1 VISIKEKDEIK
12 LFVFDMGEVVVYN
25 TGVLNKISDFLNIS
39 KKKFMTMALK
49 SKIDLLQTG
58 DIKTQE
64 FWDNFSNIS
73 GIKIEEDLLEKFF
86 SPRKN
91 EQVYE
96 LINFLKNKYRVVCGT
111 NTIDSHYY
119 YLQKTDYYSVFDK
132 VYASN
137 LMGYSKPQEGFYN
150 YILKEENVKPEEVV
164 FIDDSIENINSAR
177 KIGLKTILFNDYKG
191 LEEKFIEFELLKS
204 TI

>member
-1 VISIKEKDEIK
+1 VINIKEKDEIK
-12 LFVFDMGEVVVYN
+12 LFVFDMGEVVIYN
-25 TGVLNKISDFLNIS
+25 TRVLNKISDFLNIS
-39 KKKFMTMALK
+39 KEEFMTMALK

-64 FWDNFSNIS
+64 FWNNFSNIS
-73 GIKIEEDLLEKFF
+73 GIKIEGDPLEKFF
-86 SPRKN
+86 RPRKN
-91 EQVYE
+91 ERIYE

-119 YLQKTDYYSVFDK
+119 YLQKADYYSVFDK

-137 LMGYSKPQEGFYN
+137 LMGYSKPQEEFFN

-177 KIGLKTILFNDYKG
+177 KIGLKTILFDDYKG